1 MRPTRRAAGMAAAL
15 AAAAVAS
22 TLVLAPS
29 AQAASN
35 RDRLGTDLYVLTSD
49 HRLTLYSGD
58 DIDDAVNR
66 VMISG
71 LDAGEKLVGID
82 MRPANGALYAIS
94 DRNQLYRID
103 GLSGEATKVGTP
115 VVMLNGVV
123 GFDFNPTVDRIRI
136 VTSSGQNL
144 RLNPDTGALAGTDTN
159 LAYAATD
166 ANAGR
171 TPMVSGAGYTNS
183 VAGATATTLYDIDFK
198 RNVLV
203 TQGTAQGVTPVVG
216 PNTGQLF
223 TVGRL
228 GVPASAINGF
238 DIAGEE
244 DTPGVFD
251 PADYTAVASTN
262 VGPVSLINTVDLATG
277 RSRVIEVIK
286 GRVVGLTFAAN

>member
-1 MRPTRRAAGMAAAL
+1 VAAAF

-22 TLVLAPS
+22 TLVLAPT
-29 AQAASN
+29 AQATSN

-49 HRLTLYSGD
+49 GRLTLYSGD
-58 DIDDAVNR
+58 DIDKAVNE
-66 VMISG
+66 VTVSG
-71 LDAGEKLVGID
+71 LDAGERLVGLD
-82 MRPANGALYAIS
+82 MRPANGALYAMS

-103 GLSGEATKVGTP
+103 GLSGAASKVGTP

-144 RLNPDTGALAGTDTN
+144 RLNPDTGAVAGTDTT

-171 TPMVSGAGYTNS
+171 MPMVSGAGYTNS
-183 VAGATATTLYDIDFK
+183 VAGATSTLLYDIDYK

-203 TQGTAQGVTPVVG
+203 TQGTAPGVTPVVG

-228 GVPASAINGF
+228 GIPASAINGF

-244 DTPGVFD
+244 QTPGVFD

-262 VGPVSLINTVDLATG
+262 FGPISLINTVDLETG
-277 RSRVIEVIK
+277 RSRIVEVVK
-286 GRVVGLTFAAN
+286 GKIVGLTFAAN